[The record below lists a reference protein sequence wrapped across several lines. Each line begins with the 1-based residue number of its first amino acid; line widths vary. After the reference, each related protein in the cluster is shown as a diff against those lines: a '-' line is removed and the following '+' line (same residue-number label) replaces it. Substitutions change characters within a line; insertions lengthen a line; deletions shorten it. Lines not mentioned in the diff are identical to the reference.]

1 MSESSPVGKLI
12 LVMLRFGSIGA
23 ATLMVLFIGINL
35 WQHITPD
42 HNLDIQG
49 NDRSFLGVMIV
60 VLVFALYLVWAIG
73 KEFRKPTN
81 WK

>member
-42 HNLDIQG
+42 RQLVIEG

-81 WK
+81 